1 MMIPVKI
8 LESYEARLVNVRK
21 DQLLFEQGDQAVDF
35 FQIERGQVR
44 MFVLNDKGREFTH
57 GVFEAGESF
66 AEPALL
72 GDFPYP
78 ASAIMTN
85 AGKVWRLPK
94 PDFLRLLK
102 DHFELHLKLCRLLCQ
117 RLQYKTMILTEISTH
132 QPEHRL
138 KTIMMYI
145 KSKMQVEHHQKITIP
160 YTRQELADMTGLRVE
175 TVIRT
180 IKKMEQDGALTLE
193 NRKIKI

>member
-1 MMIPVKI
+1 MVPSTI
-8 LESYEARLVNVRK
+8 LESYHARLVSVRK
-21 DQLLFEQGDQAVDF
+21 DQLLFDEGDQATDF
-35 FQIERGQVR
+35 FQVEEGQIK
-44 MFVLNDKGREFTH
+44 MFTINDEGREFTH
-57 GVFEAGESF
+57 GLFQAGESF

-78 ASAIMTN
+78 AFAIAMTP
-85 AGKVWRLPK
+85 GKVWKLPK
-94 PDFLRLLK
+94 HDFLRLLK
-102 DHFELHLKLCRLLCQ
+102 DHFELHLKLDHVLCQ

-138 KTIMMYI
+138 KTIMKYI
-145 KSKMQVEHHQKITIP
+145 KSKMQIESHEKATIP

-180 IKKMEQDGALTLE
+180 IKKMEQDGTLTLE

>member
-1 MMIPVKI
+1 MVPVKI
-8 LESYEARLVNVRK
+8 LESYHARLVSVRK
-21 DQLLFEQGDQAVDF
+21 DQFLFEEGDQATDF
-35 FQIERGQVR
+35 FQVEEGQIK
-44 MFVLNDKGREFTH
+44 MFVLNEEGREFTH

-78 ASAIMTN
+78 ASAVAVI
-85 AGKVWRLPK
+85 AGKIWRLPK
-94 PDFLRLLK
+94 QDFLELLK
-102 DHFELHLKLCRLLCQ
+102 DHFELHLKLDRVLCQ
-117 RLQYKTMILTEISTH
+117 RLQYKTMILTEISTR
-132 QPEHRL
+132 QPAHRL
-138 KTIMMYI
+138 KTILTYI
-145 KSKMQVEHHQKITIP
+145 KSKMQVGSQEKITIP

-180 IKKMEQDGALTLE
+180 IKKMEQEGALTLV